1 MVNKPKVL
9 NFTNLYF
16 KVLISFDFLL
26 LQLKLLFIFSGTNKS
41 FILTVQVHCNSFA
54 K

>member
-26 LQLKLLFIFSGTNKS
+26 LQLKLPFIFSGTNKS